1 MSGYRPKERTYH
13 VTWTNV
19 TYWHRSHPGP
29 RCPLCRVTAEGMAH
43 LAVPLE
49 RAGFRVLRIENAYVV
64 VDMPDEPFKHPG
76 YGLTTREALRLRRV
90 IEQPAAADEGG

>member
-1 MSGYRPKERTYH
+1 MDEPH
-13 VTWTNV
+13 VLASVAPWAAL
-19 TYWHRSHPGP
+19 PI
-29 RCPLCRVTAEGMAH
+29 CRVTADGMAH
-43 LAVPLE
+43 LAVLLE
-49 RAGFRVLRIENAYVV
+49 RAGVRVLRIENAYVV